1 MLYGEYPFFGLSEY
15 EIMNQ
20 IEASSGSR
28 SCYQG
33 NKLKFNDS
41 KNQVSDKAKDLLRRL
56 LTPDPDQRI
65 SWEEFFASSIF
76 QTNSEQTSV
85 DDKNIK
91 GIQNLLQRELVDN
104 EFQENTRTSKDVER
118 KVELK
123 ADSMEKIPGQIGD
136 TQIIDSDSLNTS
148 KGFYSD
154 VKSLFREYSFRYF
167 HEKNKV
173 LMIYLTVKKLR
184 QLMKEPVYTPQ
195 IRPLFLLMCILA
207 KKGAMLSELTLMSL
221 KMKNN
226 IFKLKNFED
235 YCTSQEYFE
244 TIGQMVED
252 QKSIFEYRDY
262 IFNLKGDLTLGEKER
277 EFITG
282 LTQTYVDLKGL
293 DERAKLMLSKVREAD
308 GSVLGGQMED
318 KPKHFYLLTMIF
330 CIYSIR
336 SEDYLPYI
344 TENKKFEW
352 DTFKEKHENISWES
366 LWRVLN
372 ALTINSNGT

>member
-1 MLYGEYPFFGLSEY
+1 M
-15 EIMNQ
+15 
-20 IEASSGSR
+20 
-28 SCYQG
+28 
-33 NKLKFNDS
+33 
-41 KNQVSDKAKDLLRRL
+41 KDLLRRL
-56 LTPDPDQRI
+56 LTPDPEERI

-76 QTNSEQTSV
+76 HTNSEQVSANE
-85 DDKNIK
+85 KNIK
-91 GIQNLLQRELVDN
+91 GVQNLLQRELVDN
-104 EFQENTRTSKDVER
+104 EFEENTRTSKEVER
-118 KVELK
+118 TVDLTNQ
-123 ADSMEKIPGQIGD
+123 SMEKIPGQIGD
-136 TQIIDSDSLNTS
+136 TQLIDTDSLNTS

-154 VKSLFREYSFRYF
+154 LKSLFREYSFRYF

-184 QLMKEPVYTPQ
+184 QLMKEQVYAPQ
-195 IRPLFLLMCILA
+195 IKPLFLLMCILA

-244 TIGQMVED
+244 TISQMVED
-252 QKSIFEYRDY
+252 QNSIFEYRDY
-262 IFNLKGDLTLGEKER
+262 IFNLKGDLSLGDKEKE
-277 EFITG
+277 FVAS
-282 LTQTYVDLKGL
+282 LSQAYVDLKGL
-293 DERAKLMLSKVREAD
+293 DERAKLMLNKVREAD
-308 GSVLGGQMED
+308 NSVLGGQTED
-318 KPKHFYLLTMIF
+318 KPRHFYLLTMIF